1 MGRVWPA
8 DWEDRLAGKDCDMC
22 AQGRPDET
30 PWGIRVCQGRASD
43 AYLSKHG
50 PQRGYVY
57 VVWRGRHVAEP
68 YELVPEEAGAY
79 WYDLSLVAH
88 RMKQYFGATKIN
100 YLVAGNQLPHLHTH
114 LISRYVDDP
123 APGTMLPTELYE
135 TPRPVEEL
143 HADAGGLRAL
153 LAGG

>member
-1 MGRVWPA
+1 
-8 DWEDRLAGKDCDMC
+8 
-22 AQGRPDET
+22 
-30 PWGIRVCQGRASD
+30 
-43 AYLSKHG
+43 
-50 PQRGYVY
+50 
-57 VVWRGRHVAEP
+57 
-68 YELVPEEAGAY
+68 
-79 WYDLSLVAH
+79 
-88 RMKQYFGATKIN
+88 MKQYFGATKIN

>member
-22 AQGRPDET
+22 EQGRPDET
-30 PWGIRVCQGRASD
+30 AWGIRVNQGRASD
-43 AYLSKHG
+43 AYLGKHG

-57 VVWRGRHVAEP
+57 VVWRGRHVVEP

-79 WYDLSLVAH
+79 WHDLSLVAQH
-88 RMKQYFGATKIN
+88 MKAHFGAAKIN
-100 YLVAGNQLPHLHTH
+100 YTVAGNGIPHLHTH
-114 LISRYVDDP
+114 LVCRYVDD
-123 APGTMLPTELYE
+123 AWPGTTLPTELYG
-135 TPRPVEEL
+135 TPRPAEEL
-143 HADAGGLRAL
+143 RADAAGLRAL